1 MKGHY
6 DRELS
11 LQKFL
16 KRLARSPELA
26 GMIARALAAQG
37 APDEPE
43 REEARHT
50 WNHLVRYC
58 CYDKR
63 KRKNFFD
70 QSND

>member
-1 MKGHY
+1 
-6 DRELS
+6 
-11 LQKFL
+11 
-16 KRLARSPELA
+16 
-26 GMIARALAAQG
+26 MIARALAES
-37 APDEPE
+37 DERE